1 MKCFLKNLLPHTLVI
16 FGFVIISLTYFNPV
30 LQGKKI
36 FQSDIMQYIGMA
48 KQQNDFRANTGEET
62 YWTNSAFGGM
72 PTYQLGAHYP
82 NNYIKKIDRVLRFL
96 PRPADYLFLYL
107 IGFYVLLLVLKVDYK
122 LAVLGSLAFGFSTY
136 LIIILG
142 VGHNA
147 KAHAIA
153 YMPLVLSGILLTFQ
167 KKYVFGFLLTTV
179 ALGLELSANHYQMTF
194 YLLLLVLV
202 LGLVFLI
209 EAYKNSALV
218 EFFKGIVVLLVAVLL
233 SIGLNATNLLA
244 TQEYVKESTR
254 GKSELTINPDKSPKE
269 ITNGLNR
276 EYITAFSY
284 GKVETLNLFIPRFM
298 GGGSYENVGK
308 NSETYAYFK
317 KLGATPIQALNE
329 VKQTPTYWGEQPIV
343 EAPAYIGAVVIFLF
357 ILALYLVKGPE
368 KRWLII
374 GTVMSLLLSYG
385 KNLEFLTDL
394 FIDYFPLYNK
404 FRAVSSIQVILEL
417 CIPILAVLG
426 LKELIAKGHDK
437 KEQVKALKNTLFI
450 TLGITVTLLIFKNS
464 LFDFVGNNDGRFI
477 DAYGQG
483 FIDAV
488 KSDRIVF
495 FTNDTLRTLILIL
508 VSAVAIWFFLKEK
521 VSKDL
526 FLVILGILILFDLVA
541 VDRRYVNNEDFVA
554 ASSVQNPY
562 QANQIDIG
570 ILKDTTHYRIF
581 DLTTGNT
588 KPSYFHNS
596 LNGYHAAKMKR
607 YDDVFNF
614 YITQNHLGVLSMLN
628 TKYIIAQNEE
638 GNATTYENSEAHGN
652 AWFIKNILFVKTPD
666 EEILSLDSLDVKNNV
681 VINKDEF
688 GQFFK
693 TESAS
698 AYRLDSI
705 ANVKLVA
712 YQPNYL
718 KYKTNNLNDG
728 FLVFSENYYAQ
739 GWNAYLDGKM
749 VPHLRV
755 NYILRGLQIPSG
767 NHVIEFKFEP
777 QVIETG
783 STITMLSSVT
793 LLLLLISGL
802 FFEFRKKV

>member
-508 VSAVAIWFFLKEK
+508 VSAVTIWFFLKEK

-526 FLVILGILILFDLVA
+526 LLVTLGILILFDLVA

-652 AWFIKNILFVKTPD
+652 AWFIRNILFVNTPD

>member
-254 GKSELTINPDKSPKE
+254 GKSGLTINPDKSPKE

-508 VSAVAIWFFLKEK
+508 VSAVTIWFFLKEK

-554 ASSVQNPY
+554 ASLVQNPY

-777 QVIETG
+777 QVIEIG

>member
-450 TLGITVTLLIFKNS
+450 TLGITVTLLIFKNL

-508 VSAVAIWFFLKEK
+508 VSAVTIWFFLKEK

-554 ASSVQNPY
+554 ASLVQNPY

>member
-508 VSAVAIWFFLKEK
+508 VSAVTIWFFLKEK

-526 FLVILGILILFDLVA
+526 LLVTLGILILFDLVA

>member
-526 FLVILGILILFDLVA
+526 LLVILGILILFDLVA

-666 EEILSLDSLDVKNNV
+666 EEILLLDSLDVKNNV

>member
-1 MKCFLKNLLPHTLVI
+1 MKYFLKNLLPHTLVI

-404 FRAVSSIQVILEL
+404 FRAVSSIQVIL
-417 CIPILAVLG
+417 
-426 LKELIAKGHDK
+426 
-437 KEQVKALKNTLFI
+437 
-450 TLGITVTLLIFKNS
+450 
-464 LFDFVGNNDGRFI
+464 
-477 DAYGQG
+477 
-483 FIDAV
+483 
-488 KSDRIVF
+488 
-495 FTNDTLRTLILIL
+495 
-508 VSAVAIWFFLKEK
+508 
-521 VSKDL
+521 
-526 FLVILGILILFDLVA
+526 
-541 VDRRYVNNEDFVA
+541 
-554 ASSVQNPY
+554 
-562 QANQIDIG
+562 
-570 ILKDTTHYRIF
+570 
-581 DLTTGNT
+581 
-588 KPSYFHNS
+588 
-596 LNGYHAAKMKR
+596 
-607 YDDVFNF
+607 
-614 YITQNHLGVLSMLN
+614 
-628 TKYIIAQNEE
+628 
-638 GNATTYENSEAHGN
+638 
-652 AWFIKNILFVKTPD
+652 
-666 EEILSLDSLDVKNNV
+666 
-681 VINKDEF
+681 
-688 GQFFK
+688 
-693 TESAS
+693 
-698 AYRLDSI
+698 
-705 ANVKLVA
+705 
-712 YQPNYL
+712 
-718 KYKTNNLNDG
+718 
-728 FLVFSENYYAQ
+728 
-739 GWNAYLDGKM
+739 
-749 VPHLRV
+749 
-755 NYILRGLQIPSG
+755 
-767 NHVIEFKFEP
+767 
-777 QVIETG
+777 
-783 STITMLSSVT
+783 
-793 LLLLLISGL
+793 
-802 FFEFRKKV
+802 

>member
-508 VSAVAIWFFLKEK
+508 VSAVTIWFFLKEK

-526 FLVILGILILFDLVA
+526 LLVTLGILILFDLVA

-777 QVIETG
+777 QVIEIG

>member
-1 MKCFLKNLLPHTLVI
+1 MKYFLKNLLPHTLVI

-218 EFFKGIVVLLVAVLL
+218 EFFKGILVLLVAVLL

-508 VSAVAIWFFLKEK
+508 VSAVTIWFFLKEK

-526 FLVILGILILFDLVA
+526 LLVILGILILFDLVA

>member
-508 VSAVAIWFFLKEK
+508 VSAVTIWFFLKEK

-526 FLVILGILILFDLVA
+526 LLVILGILILFDLVA

-554 ASSVQNPY
+554 ASLVQNPY